1 VHQAHGF
8 FENIPQMRRKL
19 AMLQEVGLGY
29 VTLGQPA
36 TTLSGGETQRVRL
49 ARELSRKATGMTV
62 YILDEPTMGLHLE
75 DIQRLL
81 HVLHRLADDGNTVMI
96 VEHNLEVLKS
106 ADYLI
111 DLGPEGGT
119 GGGFVVA
126 CGTPE
131 QVMESPDSLTGWYL
145 KQKMTNQDP
154 LTQRVEKPKIRKT
167 GDRR

>member
-1 VHQAHGF
+1 
-8 FENIPQMRRKL
+8 
-19 AMLQEVGLGY
+19 
-29 VTLGQPA
+29 
-36 TTLSGGETQRVRL
+36 
-49 ARELSRKATGMTV
+49 
-62 YILDEPTMGLHLE
+62 LHLE

-96 VEHNLEVLKS
+96 IEHNLEVLKS

-111 DLGPEGGT
+111 DLGPEGGA

-131 QVMESPDSLTGWYL
+131 EVMQAPDSLTGWYL

-154 LTQRVEKPKIRKT
+154 LTQRAEKLKIQKT
-167 GDRR
+167 GDTR